1 MQAPDKR
8 GELIAAPSSRSD
20 DGALLTPSASRREK
34 LKPEVE
40 RQKTRVDLNAWA
52 MAGVLAIMWFALALL
67 PATRGVFLTQGNIA
81 TLLTQSSVL
90 LVISVGM
97 TLVIVVRGID
107 LSVGAG
113 VALTGVVAALCQIK
127 LGLPAP
133 VAMLAALGVGLAV
146 GLAHGFWV
154 GWLGI
159 PAFVVTLAGF
169 KAYRGVALVMSDAKG
184 LSPMGSDFGV
194 LAGTVPVSMTWVLI
208 LGVLALGV
216 ALTLRDARR
225 RSQLGLEATATSVV
239 AGRLAGQLL
248 LAALLLGVFGSRG
261 VPVPV
266 LVAGGVAL
274 AGVFVTKRTTFGRH
288 IFAIGGN
295 PEAARLSGIDVR
307 KVTLGVY
314 AILGVLTALAGLLL
328 AARVNGVTPGSQGNL
343 LELDAVTAVVIG
355 GTSLLGGR
363 GSVVG
368 TVLGTLVFATLANG
382 MNHLRIDSNWQ
393 LICTGSILL
402 AAVLLD
408 VLSKGKRS

>member
-1 MQAPDKR
+1 VKLERNVHAPAR
-8 GELIAAPSSRSD
+8 
-20 DGALLTPSASRREK
+20 
-34 LKPEVE
+34 
-40 RQKTRVDLNAWA
+40 RVDLNTWV
-52 MAGVLAIMWFALALL
+52 MAGVLALMWAVLAVL

-97 TLVIVVRGID
+97 TLVILIRGID

-127 LGLPAP
+127 CGLPAP
-133 VAMLAALGVGLAV
+133 VAMLAAIAV
-146 GLAHGFWV
+146 GAVIGFMHGMWV
-154 GWLGI
+154 GWLGV

-169 KAYRGVALVMSDAKG
+169 KAYRGGALVLSDAKG
-184 LSPMGSDFGV
+184 LSPMGSDFNV
-194 LAGTVPVSMTWVLI
+194 LASNVPMTATWALVL
-208 LGVLALGV
+208 GALALG
-216 ALTLRDARR
+216 LMITLREAERR
-225 RSQLGLEATATSVV
+225 RQLGLETTSTG
-239 AGRLAGQLL
+239 ALALRISGQVL
-248 LAALLLGVFGSRG
+248 LAVLVLAVFGSRG

-266 LVAGGVAL
+266 LVAGAVAL
-274 AGVFVTKRTTFGRH
+274 AGVFLTKRTRFGRH
-288 IFAIGGN
+288 LYAIGGN
-295 PEAARLSGIDVR
+295 PEAARLSGVDVR
-307 KVTLGVY
+307 KATVGVY
-314 AILGVLTALAGLLL
+314 VILGVLTAIAGLLL

-393 LICTGSILL
+393 LICTGTILL
-402 AAVLLD
+402 AAVLID

>member
-1 MQAPDKR
+1 VLAR
-8 GELIAAPSSRSD
+8 SSLRPKA
-20 DGALLTPSASRREK
+20 GGF
-34 LKPEVE
+34 
-40 RQKTRVDLNAWA
+40 DLNAWA
-52 MAGVLAIMWFALALL
+52 MAGVLALMWLVLAVM

-90 LVISVGM
+90 LVVSVGM
-97 TLVIVVRGID
+97 TFVILIRGID

-133 VAMLAALGVGLAV
+133 VAIAAALAVGGVV

-184 LSPMGSDFGV
+184 LSPMGSDFGA
-194 LAGTVPVSMTWVLI
+194 LAGSIGAFTTWLVI
-208 LGVLALGV
+208 LGALAIGAALALGDV
-216 ALTLRDARR
+216 RR
-225 RSQLGLEATATSVV
+225 RSVLGLEMPPPRVIAT
-239 AGRLAGQLL
+239 RLAGMGL
-248 LAALLLGVFGSRG
+248 LAGLLLGVFGSRG
-261 VPVPV
+261 MPVPV

-288 IFAIGGN
+288 IYAIGGN

-307 KVTLGVY
+307 KVTIAVFV
-314 AILGVLTALAGLLL
+314 ILGVLTALAGVLL

-402 AAVLLD
+402 AAVLVD